1 MLDVTEIR
9 SPLDVAKLEQ
19 YLKAPS
25 QNPNTVLG
33 LTGIEFSLPITVKQ
47 FRFGQS
53 NPTYYLKDSKGKEA
67 VLRRK
72 PIQNSKLVSKS
83 AHAVEREFYL
93 LRGIGIANQK
103 APQGRKVPIP
113 QTYLLC
119 EDELV
124 IGYVFYVMEFV
135 NGKAIKVPEMPGIPE
150 SQQAKYWDSIMETLA
165 AIHNLDAVELIKNLP
180 ATHFPQFQLDKV
192 SKLSKSTYFERQV
205 KTMLA
210 VSNKQSQTVDP
221 IPHID
226 FICKWILD
234 RAPQDPNSLTLV
246 HGDFKIDNLL
256 FDDDKVVTVL
266 DWELCTFGH
275 PIFDLSNFLQS
286 YDLPKDL
293 NALFYN
299 DPEVEVGKEFEHS
312 RQKLVRMLRLYESKY
327 GRPTWRDNDPKNNP
341 IDLWA
346 VGFVFGLLRLSVISQ
361 GIAMRSKS
369 GTSSSAQA
377 QAFGLMY
384 PFLADLTKQH
394 IDEVDGGSK
403 L

>member
-1 MLDVTEIR
+1 MG
-9 SPLDVAKLEQ
+9 SPLDVGKLEQ
-19 YLKAPS
+19 YLKAPTHNS
-25 QNPNTVLG
+25 QTVLG
-33 LTGIEFSLPITVKQ
+33 LTPIEFVSPITVKQ

-53 NPTYYLKDSKGKEA
+53 NPTYYLKDANGREA

-103 APQGRKVPIP
+103 NARKVPIP

-124 IGYVFYVMEFV
+124 IGYVFYVMEFI

-150 SQQAKYWDSIMETLA
+150 EQQLKYWDSIMETLA
-165 AIHNLDAVELIKNLP
+165 AIHSLDAVELIKTLP

-192 SKLSKSTYFERQV
+192 EKLSSSTYFERQV
-205 KTMLA
+205 RTMLA
-210 VSNKQSQTVDP
+210 VSKKQSQTVDP
-221 IPHID
+221 IPHFD
-226 FICKWILD
+226 FICQWILN
-234 RAPQDPNSLTLV
+234 RAPQDPNNLTLV

-256 FDDDKVVTVL
+256 FDDEKVVTVL

-293 NALFYN
+293 NAMFYN
-299 DPEVEVGKEFEHS
+299 DPDVQVGKELKQSTE
-312 RQKLVRMLRLYESKY
+312 KLARELRLYQSKY
-327 GRPTWRDNDPKNNP
+327 GRSTWKDNDPKNNP
-341 IDLWA
+341 LDLWP
-346 VGFVFGLLRLSVISQ
+346 VGFVFGLLRLCVISQ
-361 GIAMRSKS
+361 GIAMRSKG
-369 GTSSSAQA
+369 GTASSAQA

-384 PFLADLTKQH
+384 PFLADLTKKH
-394 IDEVDGGSK
+394 IEEVEAGSK